1 MKHVK
6 KVAIKKYRGYVL
18 EIDDEGDIT
27 LEGELTQRILEYS
40 TISIGDSFTA
50 ELKDGVLVLVNW
62 SDKKL

>member
-40 TISIGDSFTA
+40 TISIGDTFTA

>member
-18 EIDDEGDIT
+18 EIDDEGDVT

-40 TISIGDSFTA
+40 TISIGDTFTA

>member
-1 MKHVK
+1 MR
-6 KVAIKKYRGYVL
+6 YMGYVL

-40 TISIGDSFTA
+40 TISIGDTFTA
-50 ELKDGVLVLVNW
+50 ELKDGVLVLVSW

>member
-1 MKHVK
+1 MR
-6 KVAIKKYRGYVL
+6 YMGYVL
-18 EIDDEGDIT
+18 EIDDEGDVT

-40 TISIGDSFTA
+40 TISIGDTFTA